1 MKKYLRIVS
10 YIAVFTLIFSVFLVG
25 CRGAEKPNLPRTK
38 QEDRNIIDN
47 EIERKDLDIVEEKSD
62 KALSTRAEKIADS
75 IVDLPGVDDATV
87 VITGNTAL
95 VGVDIEDE
103 LEGKVVTDLK
113 KQIVTRVKQID
124 KNIENVTV
132 TADPDL
138 FERIDDIAQEINR
151 GRGMNEFT
159 DEVKEIIRRITP
171 SM

>member
-1 MKKYLRIVS
+1 MLKKNKLLITLV
-10 YIAVFTLIFSVFLVG
+10 IFTMLITVFTYG
-25 CRGAEKPNLPRTK
+25 CRKSEKPNLPSPK

-47 EIERKDLDIVEEKSD
+47 EIERKDLEDVEEKTG
-62 KALSTRAEKIADS
+62 KTLSARAEKIADS

-95 VGVDIEDE
+95 VGVDIEKE

-113 KQIVTRVKQID
+113 KQIVTRVKQTD
-124 KNIENVTV
+124 KDIKNVTV

-151 GRGMNEFT
+151 GRGMSEFA

>member
-1 MKKYLRIVS
+1 MIRRNKLLIMLF
-10 YIAVFTLIFSVFLVG
+10 IFTMIITVFTYG
-25 CRGAEKPNLPRTK
+25 CRGAEKPNLPRPK
-38 QEDRNIIDN
+38 QGERNIIDN
-47 EIERKDLDIVEEKSD
+47 EIERKDLEDVKEKSD
-62 KALSTRAEKIADS
+62 KSLSTRAEKIADS

-95 VGVDIEDE
+95 VGVDIEED

-113 KQIVTRVKQID
+113 KQIVARVKQID
-124 KNIENVTV
+124 KNIKNVTV

-151 GRGMNEFT
+151 GRGMSEFA

>member
-1 MKKYLRIVS
+1 MRKNKLI
-10 YIAVFTLIFSVFLVG
+10 IMLFIFTMIITVFTYG
-25 CRGAEKPNLPRTK
+25 CRGAEKPNLPRPK
-38 QEDRNIIDN
+38 QEERNIIDN
-47 EIERKDLDIVEEKSD
+47 EIERKDLEDIKEESGKS
-62 KALSTRAEKIADS
+62 LSTRAEKIADS

-95 VGVDIEDE
+95 VGVDIEED

-124 KNIENVTV
+124 KNIKNVTV

-138 FERIDDIAQEINR
+138 FERIDDIAQEINK
-151 GRGMNEFT
+151 GRGMSEFA

>member
-1 MKKYLRIVS
+1 MLKKNKLLITLV
-10 YIAVFTLIFSVFLVG
+10 IFTMLITVFTYG
-25 CRGAEKPNLPRTK
+25 CRKAEKPNLPSPK

-47 EIERKDLDIVEEKSD
+47 EIERKDLEDVKEKTD
-62 KALSTRAEKIADS
+62 KTLSARAEKIADS
-75 IVDLPGVDDATV
+75 IVDLPGVNDATV

-95 VGVDIEDE
+95 VGVDIEKE

-113 KQIVTRVKQID
+113 KQIVTRVKQTD
-124 KNIENVTV
+124 KDIKNVTV

-151 GRGMNEFT
+151 GRGMSEFA

>member
-10 YIAVFTLIFSVFLVG
+10 YIAVFTLIFSVLLVG

-38 QEDRNIIDN
+38 QGDRNIIDN

-95 VGVDIEDE
+95 VGVDIEEE

-124 KNIENVTV
+124 KNIKNVTV

-151 GRGMNEFT
+151 GRGMSEFA
-159 DEVKEIIRRITP
+159 DEVREIIRRITP
-171 SM
+171 NM

>member
-1 MKKYLRIVS
+1 MVRKNKLL
-10 YIAVFTLIFSVFLVG
+10 IALFTFTMIITIFTYG
-25 CRGAEKPNLPRTK
+25 CRKAEKPNLPSPN

-47 EIERKDLDIVEEKSD
+47 EIERKDLDVVEEKSD

-95 VGVDIEDE
+95 VGVDIEEE

-124 KNIENVTV
+124 KNIKNVTV

-151 GRGMNEFT
+151 GRGMSEFT